1 MSLVNMKDM
10 VDHAY
15 RHNYAVGAFELLNL
29 ELLQGAMAAA
39 ERCRAPVILSL
50 AESRFESV
58 EFELLVSA
66 AECAAQRAS
75 VPVAIHSNHGR
86 DTQSALRAING
97 GCNGVMVDA
106 SRCELGRNISVTGAV
121 VAMARAC
128 GVPVEG
134 ALGCVP
140 ETEGDAAQANPEDVV
155 FTAVAEAQ
163 GFVDRTGVDFLA
175 VSIGTVRG
183 RMRAKPKLHWQRLKQ
198 LNEALD
204 IPLTIYGGSSLNDS
218 QFSRLVANGVAKI
231 NYCTGLADAA
241 FEQIRAST
249 RGNARGCYTS
259 AMRAVQ
265 EAVEQE
271 TERCLRLSGAAGRA
285 AEVLEQC
292 RHWVPVEHE
301 VSCEVEELDDSV
313 VEAVMAEGGR
323 VLSTIPGVREIRSGK
338 AVQDDDLC
346 RYSWLVRFC
355 HSAAIDSYREHPAFV
370 EFAGRRFRPGRR
382 ADVESDPITLGAD
395 RASFSDNHFVW
406 VPQAVRG

>member
-1 MSLVNMKDM
+1 MSLVHMKDM
-10 VDHAY
+10 IDHAY
-15 RHNYAVGAFELLNL
+15 RHNYAVGAFELVNL
-29 ELLQGAMAAA
+29 ELLQGVVAAA
-39 ERCRAPVILSL
+39 ERCRAPVILAL
-50 AESRFESV
+50 GESPFESF

-75 VPVAIHSNHGR
+75 VPVAIHLNHGR
-86 DTQSALRAING
+86 DTRSAQRAING

-106 SRCELGRNISVTGAV
+106 SQCDLGKNIRATAEV

-134 ALGCVP
+134 ALGYVP
-140 ETEGDAAQANPEDVV
+140 RPEADDAQANPEDVV
-155 FTAVAEAQ
+155 FTAVAEAR
-163 GFVDRTGVDFLA
+163 GFADRTGIDFLA
-175 VSIGTVRG
+175 VSLGTVRG
-183 RMRAKPKLHWQRLKQ
+183 RMKAKPKLHWQRLKQ

-204 IPLTIYGGSSLNDS
+204 IPLTIYGGSTLTDS
-218 QFSRLVANGVAKI
+218 QFGRLVANGVAKI
-231 NYCTGLADAA
+231 NYCMGLADAA
-241 FEQIRAST
+241 FEQMRVSA
-249 RGNARGCYTS
+249 RGNTKGCYTS

-301 VSCEVEELDDSV
+301 VSCEVEGLDDSV
-313 VEAVMAEGGR
+313 IEAVMAEGGR

-338 AVQDDDLC
+338 ALRDDDLC

-355 HSAAIDSYREHPAFV
+355 HSAAIDNYREHPAFV
-370 EFAGRRFRPGRR
+370 EYAGRRFGPGRR
-382 ADVESDPITLGAD
+382 AEVEADPITLDAG
-395 RASFSDNHFVW
+395 RASFPDNHLVW